1 MKLLL
6 FEWCQLF
13 NFIVLPL
20 VQMKIREMAINCNF
34 SDAVQQG
41 LYYFLQLAE
50 L

>member
-20 VQMKIREMAINCNF
+20 VQMKIREMAIF